1 MDSLLAH
8 CSATEA
14 GRHFFQTWKLQSPI
28 EFANYFD
35 SQEDVRKAAS
45 QTWDQPAESLVLQLC
60 EMWSLANV
68 WADHAAQ
75 LTAQSFDEHP
85 VTRSSACSS
94 THLPHARQQ
103 LSIAPRALPSAKF
116 SRRRCTSTP
125 QGAVSQN
132 IQRSARLA
140 EKLWSLFIEI
150 GVAGSLWTQY
160 QGLSEALRLEF
171 RESKLDSWNQLP
183 TSCLSR
189 AVSTANR
196 WTRWCLQSGVQPWMP
211 TPLEV
216 GLWLRSLRRRGPTSP
231 RGVLT
236 VLRWLQ
242 LHLGAVFHAELD
254 EVARHGVIEPGHE
267 AMPATPMTISMWV
280 KLEQI
285 LADTSSGDAVKML
298 CATWIFLLVG
308 CVRFAHIQRSSLT
321 QCFET
326 GLEFFCNRGKA
337 RVRGVQ
343 APFRWSMPRHGIT
356 GIDLYQV
363 WSSIVLRV
371 FGDLTQLT
379 FILPDFAPSRV
390 TLDKVR
396 GLDAIAMPLWKFV
409 RMSRSLFH
417 MLGFDCQH
425 RGRSTALSYMSRRV
439 LPTLADMSSF
449 KPRELLA
456 VGAWVDSKRPSMQAI
471 SWRLAMP
478 LRYSDK
484 KLLVARQL
492 KSELVIAARLALNAW
507 RSRYGDSA
515 PTWDDLLPLWPKRSF
530 AQRHVVKSQQRI
542 VDARTDDP
550 ASSSSAE
557 STPSIGTS
565 VAWLLPTS
573 GARCKLHLQSEHS
586 CNMGQCGK
594 KFSRPEDGV
603 GLDAALATG
612 RSWSPTCFRRLP
624 ESAREAWKRF
634 GEVQV

>member
-14 GRHFFQTWKLQSPI
+14 GRHFFQIWKLQSPI

-35 SQEDVRKAAS
+35 SQEDVRRAAS
-45 QTWDQPAESLVLQLC
+45 QIWDQPDQIIVNQLC

-85 VTRSSACSS
+85 VSRSYACS
-94 THLPHARQQ
+94 TAQLPLARQHLP
-103 LSIAPRALPSAKF
+103 IAPRALPSAKF
-116 SRRRCTSTP
+116 SRRRCTATP
-125 QGAVSQN
+125 QGTVSQN
-132 IQRSARLA
+132 VQHSSRLA

-150 GVAGSLWTQY
+150 GVAGSLWAQF
-160 QGLSEALRLEF
+160 QGLSETLQLAF
-171 RESKLDSWNQLP
+171 RESKLDSWKQLP
-183 TSCLSR
+183 ISSLSR

-196 WTRWCLQSGVQPWMP
+196 WTTWCLQSGVLPWKP

-216 GLWLRSLRRRGPTSP
+216 GLWLRSLRRRGPTAP
-231 RGVLT
+231 RGALT
-236 VLRWLQ
+236 VLRFLQ

-267 AMPATPMTISMWV
+267 EKPATPMTISMWV
-280 KLEQI
+280 QLEQV

-321 QCFET
+321 QCSET

-363 WSSIVLRV
+363 WSSIVLKA
-371 FGDLTQLT
+371 FGELTQLT
-379 FILPDFAPSRV
+379 FILPDFSPSRV

-396 GLDAIAMPLWKFV
+396 GLNAAAMPLWKFV
-409 RMSRSLFH
+409 RMSRTLFR
-417 MLGFDCQH
+417 MLGLDCH
-425 RGRSTALSYMSRRV
+425 HKGRSTALSYMSRRV
-439 LPTLADMSSF
+439 LPTLADMSNF

-456 VGAWVDSKRPSMQAI
+456 VGAWVDNKRPSMQAI

-492 KSELVIAARLALNAW
+492 KSELVIAAQLAFNAW
-507 RSRYGDSA
+507 RTRYGDAA
-515 PTWDDLLPLWPKRSF
+515 PTWDDLLPLWPNRAL
-530 AQRHVVKSQQRI
+530 AQRRVVANNPRRI
-542 VDARTDDP
+542 SDVRLDDP
-550 ASSSSAE
+550 DSSPSAE
-557 STPSIGTS
+557 SAPSVGAS

-573 GARCKLHLQSEHS
+573 I
-586 CNMGQCGK
+586 
-594 KFSRPEDGV
+594 FSRST
-603 GLDAALATG
+603 LAT
-612 RSWSPTCFRRLP
+612 
-624 ESAREAWKRF
+624 
-634 GEVQV
+634 